1 MTVQVVLCVAP
12 TTCLI
17 KRPAFLFVLLLL
29 SAWVQLDVGGGAA
42 QGTVSPSSKHM
53 VQSVVITPQN
63 MHRV

>member
-1 MTVQVVLCVAP
+1 
-12 TTCLI
+12 
-17 KRPAFLFVLLLL
+17 LFVLLLL
-29 SAWVQLDVGGGAA
+29 SAWVRLDVGGGAA